1 MTRQLSHERAQL
13 LKLARQG
20 PEYARAIAELVTILE
35 GGEIDD
41 RPVHPVTGE
50 RLDYPLTNEQCAAI
64 NHASLAKSEYGKKA
78 LAELGCDCDFCRHWR
93 ATNK

>member
-1 MTRQLSHERAQL
+1 MNRRQGARRHEAAAL
-13 LKLARQG
+13 LKLARQS
-20 PEYARAIAELVTILE
+20 PEWAQALADLITILE

-64 NHASLAKSEYGKKA
+64 NHASLANSEHGRKS
-78 LAELGCDCDFCRHWR
+78 LAELGCDCDFCR
-93 ATNK
+93 TLTK